1 MPILQALYP
10 SSFSYS
16 FISLFP
22 FQDRVSQLNSCCNL
36 TSLLSS
42 PKSIPSIPTTP
53 PNCSQQDWQSVLS
66 NKPKALV
73 FVLLKLSAF
82 RVVDHSFQLEMLSAL
97 GFCDTMFFSHSW
109 PISTFLPTLLSSF
122 LPSSLSLFLS
132 LSLCLCLCLFLSFWV
147 GKTRL
152 IPLYLTSQSRIFQ
165 YSEHGSHLFFTLHSE
180 FQFIFIAYIAAPLT
194 CSFRPSPECFH
205 LQNVPSFTTATLV
218 HATIISHPG
227 CTSSLSLFQ
236 LVK

>member
-1 MPILQALYP
+1 MVTHSCSRQSINLFSSVFQISFFPPPRTEEAPPLLSYFSCSVSHLPRISYLHSSSLSYSIQVFSLYWMFPSAWHAMEVPILQALYP

-53 PNCSQQDWQSVLS
+53 PNCSQQDWQSLLS

-122 LPSSLSLFLS
+122 LPSSLSLPLS
-132 LSLCLCLCLFLSFWV
+132 LSL
-147 GKTRL
+147 
-152 IPLYLTSQSRIFQ
+152 
-165 YSEHGSHLFFTLHSE
+165 
-180 FQFIFIAYIAAPLT
+180 
-194 CSFRPSPECFH
+194 
-205 LQNVPSFTTATLV
+205 
-218 HATIISHPG
+218 
-227 CTSSLSLFQ
+227 SLSLSFSFFLGWEDQ
-236 LVK
+236 AHPSILNLSK